1 MIKKLSIIY
10 LLGALA
16 LTSCVEDEGNNII
29 VDENELKSQ
38 LNEANIEGIDD
49 SYYKVADVENLDIPV
64 KVTGTL
70 SGDDLSGFDF
80 EWYICSKDIGNTKHT
95 HTVISHDRDLSY
107 SLNGVTPG
115 SYTIYFRA
123 TDKATKLIY
132 EKSCYLNVISPYVRG
147 FYLYGDKEDG
157 TVGIDFVSM
166 LDERD
171 TTVIADMFDNTKGIK
186 HAKDLVFTG
195 CTGMGEAKA
204 NLEYLYAVT
213 DDNSYSLT
221 HTSTESKIG
230 FSAADINELA
240 WPTISTV
247 KKPFKVLDILPHAYG
262 PGNMMRSRTARY
274 VMTDQAMFFGSLYQ
288 AESYGNPAN
297 CYVQGDEKLV
307 QMSPYGFYPN
317 NSSYTS
323 AVYLFDR
330 TNHKFV
336 KLSSTY
342 SSNTN
347 LASVTETSQGAF
359 WLDQSKYTPVR
370 DLVYGENGK
379 GNNGASYALM
389 KDTDGKYYV
398 YIFRA
403 VSSYSF
409 VKMAAKNINLDVAT
423 DFAKASH
430 YAFYSN
436 QYIVLYSVG
445 NDLWA
450 YNYNSNKAQKV
461 KSFDGEI
468 TYLAFDVHSDGN
480 ADDII
485 VATWSPSAK
494 GTVYKYEVED
504 SPNDLKINEKNYA
517 TKSYPWKTG
526 LKVVKVEYR
535 NCKE

>member
-1 MIKKLSIIY
+1 MLGLLLLS
-10 LLGALA
+10 
-16 LTSCVEDEGNNII
+16 SCVEDEGCNTMKE
-29 VDENELKSQ
+29 V
-38 LNEANIEGIDD
+38 NEATIEGIEE
-49 SYYKVADVENLDIPV
+49 SYYKVADVESLEIPV
-64 KVTGTL
+64 KVTGSL
-70 SGDDLSGFDF
+70 SGNDPSGFDYQWF
-80 EWYICSKDIGNTKHT
+80 ICSKEIGGNNHT
-95 HTVISHDRDLSY
+95 HTVISNERDLTY
-107 SLNGVTPG
+107 PLNGIKPG

-123 TDKATKLIY
+123 TDKATKVVY
-132 EKSCYLNVISPYVRG
+132 EKSCYLNIISPYVRG

-186 HAKDLVFTG
+186 HAKNLVFTG
-195 CTGMGEAKA
+195 CGSYKPE
-204 NLEYLYAVT
+204 LEYLYAVT

-221 HTSTESKIG
+221 HSSTESKIG
-230 FSAADINELA
+230 FNETDFNEMA
-240 WPTISTV
+240 WPTIGTV
-247 KKPFKVLDILPHAYG
+247 KKPFKVIDILPHAYG
-262 PGNMMRSRTARY
+262 PSNTMRSRTSRWM
-274 VMTDQAMFFGSLYQ
+274 MTDKAMFFGSLYS
-288 AESYGNPAN
+288 AEAYGNPAN
-297 CYVQGDEKLV
+297 CYVQGGEDLV
-307 QMSPYGFYPN
+307 EMSPYGFYPN
-317 NSSYTS
+317 NSAYTS
-323 AVYLFDR
+323 TVYLFDR

-347 LASVTETSQGAF
+347 LASISESSQGAF
-359 WLDQSKYTPVR
+359 WLDQTKYTPVR

-379 GNNGASYALM
+379 GNNGSSYALM
-389 KDTDGKYYV
+389 SDADGKYYV

-403 VSSYSF
+403 ASAYSF
-409 VKMAAKNINLDVAT
+409 VKTAAKNIDLGVAT

-450 YNYNSNKAQKV
+450 YNYNSNKALKV
-461 KSFDGEI
+461 KTFDGEI

-485 VATWSPSAK
+485 VATWSPTAK

-517 TKSYPWKTG
+517 TKSYPWKTN

-535 NCKE
+535 NCND